1 MPRQFRAGRRAA
13 LLLFTCATP
22 AAAQAPSA
30 ASVTLSEL
38 SVVGA
43 AATDAPSDE
52 TRGSLSV
59 PSVDRQRAALA
70 GTVGSVAFVDAAA
83 LQDRYTNTLRD
94 VLKDV
99 PGVYV
104 QERYGQE
111 LRLSVRGSG
120 IARAFHLRGL
130 ELLQDGILLNLADG
144 SGDFYQVDPL
154 ALRSVEVYKGGNA
167 LTFGA
172 TTLGGAVNAVTPTA
186 YTALAPN
193 ILRWAPARCR
203 PWA

>member
-1 MPRQFRAGRRAA
+1 MPRLSRAGRRAA
-13 LLLFTCATP
+13 LCVLACAAPLAVRAQTP
-22 AAAQAPSA
+22 PGAA
-30 ASVTLSEL
+30 VTLSEL

-43 AATDAPSDE
+43 ATPTGPLPGE
-52 TRGSLSV
+52 TKGSLSV
-59 PSVDRQRAALA
+59 PSVDRQRATLY
-70 GTVGSVAFVDAAA
+70 GTVGSVAFVDAATI
-83 LQDRYTNTLRD
+83 QDRYANTIRD

-120 IARAFHLRGL
+120 IARGFHLRGL
-130 ELLQDGILLNLADG
+130 ELLQDGIPFNLADG
-144 SGDFYQVDPL
+144 SGDFYQIDPL

-172 TTLGGAVNAVTPTA
+172 TTLG
-186 YTALAPN
+186 
-193 ILRWAPARCR
+193 
-203 PWA
+203 